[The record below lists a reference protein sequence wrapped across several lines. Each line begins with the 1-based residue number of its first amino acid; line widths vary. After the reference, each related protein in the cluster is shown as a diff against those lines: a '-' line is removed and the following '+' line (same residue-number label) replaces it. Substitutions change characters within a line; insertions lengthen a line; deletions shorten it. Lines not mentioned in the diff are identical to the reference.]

1 MKKCYNDIS
10 GAILAGGR
18 NSRMGSP
25 KYFLKVKGKR
35 IIDSALDV
43 LSGLF
48 PEILIIT
55 DDRTRFSDIKRAKIV
70 EDAIKG
76 LGPVGGIYTGLGH
89 ASHETVFFVAGDMPF
104 LHIELIRREIGI
116 FKAENCDALV
126 PKIRDSIEPLHAIY
140 KKGLKDNMRHFIAKN
155 SRCSVK
161 DFLKTV
167 NVCYWDLEDNSFHRN
182 AFRNL
187 NTQDDLKEIQGL

>member
-1 MKKCYNDIS
+1 MENRKLI
-10 GAILAGGR
+10 
-18 NSRMGSP
+18 
-25 KYFLKVKGKR
+25 KY
-35 IIDSALDV
+35 
-43 LSGLF
+43 
-48 PEILIIT
+48 LIIT
-55 DDRTRFSDIKRAKIV
+55 GVLLAPVFSIQAYNDETTHPALTQEVIKYFEYSFPEYDLSEVDKK
-70 EDAIKG
+70 AIKKG
-76 LGPVGGIYTGLGH
+76 SIKEDSP
-89 ASHETVFFVAGDMPF
+89 E
-104 LHIELIRREIGI
+104 IRCLNH
-116 FKAENCDALV
+116 FYD
-126 PKIRDSIEPLHAIY
+126 PIY

>member
-25 KYFLKVKGKR
+25 KYFLKVKGGR

-43 LSGLF
+43 LNGLF

-55 DDRTRFSDIKRAKIV
+55 DDRRRFSDIKRAKIV

-76 LGPVGGIYTGLGH
+76 LGPVGGIYTGLCH
-89 ASHETVFFVAGDMPF
+89 TSREAVFFVVGIDSDNISTLF
-104 LHIELIRREIGI
+104 L
-116 FKAENCDALV
+116 FAFPSKKLV
-126 PKIRDSIEPLHAIY
+126 LC
-140 KKGLKDNMRHFIAKN
+140 HFFI
-155 SRCSVK
+155 
-161 DFLKTV
+161 
-167 NVCYWDLEDNSFHRN
+167 
-182 AFRNL
+182 
-187 NTQDDLKEIQGL
+187 

>member
-1 MKKCYNDIS
+1 MKKRYNDIS

-43 LSGLF
+43 LNELF

-89 ASHETVFFVAGDMPF
+89 ASREEVFFVAGDMPF
-104 LHIELIRREIGI
+104 LHSALIRRLIER
-116 FKAENCDALV
+116 A
-126 PKIRDSIEPLHAIY
+126 RDRDYDCVIPRSPRGAEPLYGFYSKRMLPLVEA
-140 KKGLKDNMRHFIAKN
+140 
-155 SRCSVK
+155 
-161 DFLKTV
+161 FLKEGKRSAHGLLERCKCVYVEAASDELSAFV
-167 NVCYWDLEDNSFHRN
+167 NV
-182 AFRNL
+182 
-187 NTQDDLKEIQGL
+187 NTPGEMKEISVP